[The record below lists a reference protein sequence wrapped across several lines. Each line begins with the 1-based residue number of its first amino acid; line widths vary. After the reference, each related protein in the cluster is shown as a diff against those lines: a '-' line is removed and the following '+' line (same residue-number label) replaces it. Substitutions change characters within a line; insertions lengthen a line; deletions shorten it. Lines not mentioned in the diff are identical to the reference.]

1 MRLLPLLLAT
11 TAVALPAEEHAAPA
25 AKAKPKAAVQAS
37 APATHG
43 PAPTAD
49 APDSPS
55 AALAELSAGNA
66 RFVAGKRTRTLDSG
80 RDAAMRAALVGGQA
94 PFAVILTCSDSRVPD
109 ALLFDQE
116 AGRLFTIREAGNA
129 PDLQGIA
136 SAEYA
141 AEHLGSKLIV
151 VMGHSS
157 CGAVKAVREAN
168 GKSLPGNL
176 WALQAGMAGLLESTP
191 QDPNEDAKAHL
202 GRLEEANARRQAQAM
217 LDRSALLR
225 DLAAGEKLWIVPAL
239 YNLASGKVQFF
250 KPLAAVPGPL
260 PHH

>member
-1 MRLLPLLLAT
+1 MRLLPVLLA
-11 TAVALPAEEHAAPA
+11 ASCLAIQAEDHAAPA
-25 AKAKPKAAVQAS
+25 AKPKAKAT
-37 APATHG
+37 APA
-43 PAPTAD
+43 PAHTAAHAPASPD

-55 AALAELSAGNA
+55 AAMAELSAGNA
-66 RFVAGKRTRTLDSG
+66 RFVAGKRTRTLDTAH
-80 RDAAMRAALVGGQA
+80 DAAMRAALTGGQA
-94 PFAVILTCSDSRVPD
+94 PFAVIITCSDSRVPD

-151 VMGHSS
+151 VMGHTS

-168 GKSLPGNL
+168 GKPLPGNL
-176 WALQAGMAGLLESTP
+176 WALQAGMAGLLESIP

-202 GRLEEANARRQAQAM
+202 SRLEEANARRQAQAM

-225 DLAAGEKLWIVPAL
+225 ELAGKEKLWVVPAL
-239 YNLASGKVQFF
+239 YSLASGKVTFF
-250 KPLAAVPGPL
+250 KPVGTTVAAPA
-260 PHH
+260 HH

>member
-1 MRLLPLLLAT
+1 
-11 TAVALPAEEHAAPA
+11 V
-25 AKAKPKAAVQAS
+25 
-37 APATHG
+37 
-43 PAPTAD
+43 AD

-66 RFVAGKRTRTLDSG
+66 RFVGGKRLRTLDTAH
-80 RDAAMRAALVGGQA
+80 DAAMRTALVGGQA
-94 PFAVILTCSDSRVPD
+94 PFAVIITCSDSRVPD

-129 PDLQGIA
+129 PDLQGLA

-141 AEHLGSKLIV
+141 ADHLGSKLIV
-151 VMGHSS
+151 VMGHTG

-168 GKSLPGNL
+168 GTPLPGNL

-202 GRLEEANARRQAQAM
+202 ARLEEANARRQAQTL

-225 DLAAGEKLWIVPAL
+225 SLAAAEKVWVVPAL
-239 YNLASGKVQFF
+239 YSLTTGRVQFF
-250 KPLAAVPGPL
+250 KPVSGAPAPNA
-260 PHH
+260 HH